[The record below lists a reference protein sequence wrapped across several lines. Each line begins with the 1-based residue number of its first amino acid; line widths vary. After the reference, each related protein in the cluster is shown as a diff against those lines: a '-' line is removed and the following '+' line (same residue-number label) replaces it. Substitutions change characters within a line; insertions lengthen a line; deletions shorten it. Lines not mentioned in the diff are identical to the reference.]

1 MRNLPS
7 HEYEVELLHMRFAF
21 TQCAWLG
28 IALATVALSP
38 ISNHTITQNVV
49 ASTSPSGVNVFL
61 NYTPAQGETKSL
73 TQLCWSGDRG
83 LSAKT
88 FRFTSL
94 TATDGAGNAVA
105 IHPVLGDAN
114 MAAWRQTVGEATQIG
129 ETMALSVALGADTE
143 SALTTITTLY
153 GTLELKLGKNVIRIT
168 PESRQRMQIAHS
180 SALEAKGFKLT
191 EVGDQEKLNLQF
203 SYTNEK
209 KGTLP
214 NIFLVDAAGKPFYSS
229 KPRMDGFGL
238 VKISS
243 TDSIPPDTKIR
254 VGTSVDQKN
263 LIPNAM
269 QLFQS
274 KELLAAALSKR
285 GLRLNEFSRNT
296 STVFTVELIRAPST
310 TLAPEVELDFAG
322 KRIKGQSIAP
332 SSQPNPGTSNTT
344 TWVFDIP
351 TEFAGKRPDILVLLP
366 GDEGPRLVQFQFNN
380 PFGPQT
386 KPL

>member
-1 MRNLPS
+1 
-7 HEYEVELLHMRFAF
+7 MRFAF

-105 IHPVLGDAN
+105 MHPVLGDAN

-243 TDSIPPDTKIR
+243 TDSIPPDTKNSCGHER
-254 VGTSVDQKN
+254 
-263 LIPNAM
+263 
-269 QLFQS
+269 
-274 KELLAAALSKR
+274 
-285 GLRLNEFSRNT
+285 
-296 STVFTVELIRAPST
+296 
-310 TLAPEVELDFAG
+310 
-322 KRIKGQSIAP
+322 
-332 SSQPNPGTSNTT
+332 
-344 TWVFDIP
+344 
-351 TEFAGKRPDILVLLP
+351 
-366 GDEGPRLVQFQFNN
+366 
-380 PFGPQT
+380 
-386 KPL
+386 